1 MSTARALLSCNL
13 RRLRAASGLS
23 QQRLAASAGVDRS
36 YISDLERQ
44 AENPSIDSLDRLAR
58 ALAVPMAEFFAP
70 PRPAVEVYDLSER
83 RPGIL
88 AGRAAQKNAAVVN
101 E

>member
-13 RRLRAASGLS
+13 RRLRAAAGLS

-70 PRPAVEVYDLSER
+70 SRPAAPAYGLSGR
-83 RPGIL
+83 GPGL
-88 AGRAAQKNAAVVN
+88 AAGGPAQKNAAVVN